1 MTPSSLF
8 AALRA
13 IVGGQWLLTDAE
25 SLAPYECDALFHLQQ
40 RPLAVVLPADEQ
52 QVVAVVAL
60 CAEAGLPIVPRGAGT
75 SLSGGATP
83 VATGIV
89 MALNRL
95 RRIHIDSAARQAL
108 AQPGVRNIVVSQQ
121 AADDALFF
129 APDPSSQVASTIG
142 GNVAENAGG
151 VHCVKYGLTV
161 HNLVG
166 LRLVTGEARILT
178 LGEGSLD
185 QPGLD
190 LLALVCGS
198 EGLLGLVT
206 DTRLRLLPR
215 PRAVRVLL
223 GFFPTI
229 VATCDAVSR
238 IIAEGIVPAGLEIMD
253 QASLQ
258 AAHRFS
264 PALDL
269 RVEAAGALLCEL
281 DGEPEEIE
289 EATHRIRALFQT
301 LAAIEVRQAD
311 DEAQRAQLWAAR
323 KNVLPALLR
332 SANDIYVADCTVP
345 RRALSRVLARVMA
358 LSEEHGVAVAQSFHA
373 GDGNL
378 HPVLFYDSAIAGEEE
393 RALHLADAILQAVL
407 AEGGTVSGEH
417 GIGSEK
423 LHGMCWQ
430 FSADELDL
438 FARLRQVFDPHGLF
452 NPGKAIPTLHRCA
465 EFGAMH
471 LSRDGQSFADLPRF

>member
-1 MTPSSLF
+1 MKPREF
-8 AALRA
+8 IDALCA
-13 IVGGQWLLTDAE
+13 IVGPQWVLSDPETV
-25 SLAPYECDALFHLQQ
+25 APYECDALFHLQQ
-40 RPLAVVLPADEQ
+40 RPLAVVLPGSEEE
-52 QVVAVVAL
+52 VAALVAL
-60 CAEAGLPIVPRGAGT
+60 CVRAGIALVPRGAGT

-83 VATGIV
+83 VAEGIV
-89 MALNRL
+89 MAMNRL
-95 RRIHIDSAARQAL
+95 RQLMVDPLARQAL
-108 AQPGVRNIVVSQQ
+108 AQPGVRNIVVSQE
-121 AADDALFF
+121 AAGEGLFF

-142 GNVAENAGG
+142 GNIAENAGG

-161 HNLVG
+161 HNLAG
-166 LRLVTGEARILT
+166 LRMVGGEGQVLA

-206 DTRLRLLPR
+206 QARLRLLPT
-215 PRAVRVLL
+215 PQAVRVLL
-223 GFFPTI
+223 GFFPDI
-229 VATCDAVSR
+229 EATCDAVSR
-238 IIAEGIVPAGLEIMD
+238 IIAAGIVPAGLEIMD

-258 AAHRFS
+258 AAHRYS
-264 PALDL
+264 PILAL
-269 RVEAAGALLCEL
+269 RIEAAGALLCEL
-281 DGEPEEIE
+281 DGEADDIE
-289 EATHRIRALFQT
+289 EATTQIRTIFRALGV
-301 LAAIEVRQAD
+301 IETRQAD
-311 DEAQRAQLWAAR
+311 DETQRTQLWAAR

-332 SANDIYVADCTVP
+332 SASDLYVADCTVP
-345 RRALSRVLARVMA
+345 RRVLSRVLQRIMA
-358 LSEEHGVAVAQSFHA
+358 LSDEHGIAVAQSFHA

-378 HPVLFYDSAIAGEEE
+378 HPVLFYDSAVAGEEE
-393 RALHLADAILQAVL
+393 RALRLADAILREVL

-438 FARLRQVFDPHGLF
+438 FHRLRAAFDPHGLF

-465 EFGAMH
+465 EFGAMQVA
-471 LSRDGQSFADLPRF
+471 RDALPFPELPRF

>member
-1 MTPSSLF
+1 MNQQTFL
-8 AALRA
+8 AALRD
-13 IVGGQWLLTDAE
+13 IVGSQWLLADAE
-25 SLAPYECDALFHLQQ
+25 SVAPYECDALFHLQQ
-40 RPLAVVLPADEQ
+40 RPLAVVLPANEQ
-52 QVVAVVAL
+52 EVAALVQL
-60 CAEAGLPIVPRGAGT
+60 CAREEVAIVPRGAGT

-83 VATGIV
+83 VASGIV

-95 RRIHIDSAARQAL
+95 KRISIDANARQAL
-108 AQPGVRNIVVSQQ
+108 AQPGVRNIVVSQR
-121 AADDALFF
+121 AAGDGLFF

-161 HNLVG
+161 HNLVAA
-166 LRLVTGEARILT
+166 RMVTGQGQVLT

-206 DTRLRLLPR
+206 DTRLRLLPV

-223 GFFPTI
+223 GFFPSI
-229 VATCDAVSR
+229 GAACDAVSR

-264 PALDL
+264 PTLGL
-269 RVEAAGALLCEL
+269 RIEAAAALLCEL
-281 DGEPEEIE
+281 DGEAEEIDD
-289 EATHRIRALFQT
+289 ATARIRAIFQS
-301 LAAIEVRQAD
+301 LAVMEVRQAD

-332 SANDIYVADCTVP
+332 SASDLYVADCTVP
-345 RRALSRVLARVMA
+345 RRALSRVLTRV
-358 LSEEHGVAVAQSFHA
+358 LSLSDEYGIAVAQSFHA

-378 HPVLFYDSAIAGEEE
+378 HPVLFYDSAVPGEEE
-393 RALHLADAILQAVL
+393 RALQLADAILQAVL

-430 FSADELDL
+430 FSPEELDL
-438 FARLRQVFDPHGLF
+438 FASLRKVFDPHGLF

-465 EFGAMH
+465 EFGGMH
-471 LSRDGQSFADLPRF
+471 VMRDAIPFPGLPRF

>member
-1 MTPSSLF
+1 MNSSAFF
-8 AALRA
+8 AGLRA
-13 IVGGQWLLTDAE
+13 IVGESWLLADAE
-25 SLAPYECDALFHLQQ
+25 SVAPYECDALFHLQQ

-52 QVVAVVAL
+52 QVAAVVAL
-60 CAEAGLPIVPRGAGT
+60 CAAEGVPIVPRGAGT

-83 VATGIV
+83 VAAGIV

-95 RRIHIDSAARQAL
+95 RRIRIDAGARQAL
-108 AQPGVRNIVVSQQ
+108 AQPGVRNIVVTQQ

-129 APDPSSQVASTIG
+129 APDPSSQMASTIG

-166 LRLVTGEARILT
+166 LRLVTGDGQILA

-190 LLALVCGS
+190 LLALLCGS

-206 DTRLRLLPR
+206 DTRLRLLPK

-223 GFFPTI
+223 GFFPAI
-229 VATCDAVSR
+229 EAACDAVSR
-238 IIAEGIVPAGLEIMD
+238 IIAEGITPAGLEIMD

-264 PALDL
+264 PALGL
-269 RVEAAGALLCEL
+269 RIEAAGALLCEL

-289 EATHRIRALFQT
+289 EATRRIHALFQA
-301 LAAIEVRQAD
+301 LAVLEVRQAD
-311 DEAQRAQLWAAR
+311 DEAQRTQLWAAR

-332 SANDIYVADCTVP
+332 SASDLYVADCTVP

-358 LSEEHGVAVAQSFHA
+358 LSEEHGIAVAQSFHA

-378 HPVLFYDSAIAGEEE
+378 HPVLFYDSAVAGEEE
-393 RALHLADAILQAVL
+393 RALRLADAILQAVL

-438 FARLRQVFDPHGLF
+438 FARLRQVFDPYGLF

-465 EFGAMH
+465 EFGAMQIG
-471 LSRDGQSFADLPRF
+471 RDAMPFADLPRF

>member
-1 MTPSSLF
+1 MNQQTFL
-8 AALRA
+8 AALRD
-13 IVGGQWLLTDAE
+13 IVGSQWLLADAE
-25 SLAPYECDALFHLQQ
+25 SVAPYECDALFHLQQ
-40 RPLAVVLPADEQ
+40 RPLAVVLPANEQ
-52 QVVAVVAL
+52 EVAALVQL
-60 CAEAGLPIVPRGAGT
+60 CAREEVAIVPRGAGT

-83 VATGIV
+83 VASGIV

-95 RRIHIDSAARQAL
+95 KRISIDANARQAL
-108 AQPGVRNIVVSQQ
+108 AQPGVRNIVVSQR
-121 AADDALFF
+121 AAGDGLFF

-161 HNLVG
+161 HNLVAA
-166 LRLVTGEARILT
+166 RMVTGQGQVLT

-206 DTRLRLLPR
+206 DTRLRLLPV
-215 PRAVRVLL
+215 PRSVRVLL
-223 GFFPTI
+223 GFFPSI
-229 VATCDAVSR
+229 GAACDAVSR
-238 IIAEGIVPAGLEIMD
+238 IIAGGIVPAGLEIMD

-264 PALDL
+264 PALGL
-269 RVEAAGALLCEL
+269 RIEAAAALLCEL
-281 DGEPEEIE
+281 DGEAEEIDD
-289 EATHRIRALFQT
+289 ATTRIRAIFQS
-301 LAAIEVRQAD
+301 LAVMEVRQAD

-332 SANDIYVADCTVP
+332 SASDLYVADCTVP
-345 RRALSRVLARVMA
+345 RRALSRVLARV
-358 LSEEHGVAVAQSFHA
+358 LSLSDEYGIAVAQSFHA

-378 HPVLFYDSAIAGEEE
+378 HPVLFYDSAVPGEEE
-393 RALHLADAILQAVL
+393 RALQLADAILQAVL

-430 FSADELDL
+430 FSPEELDL
-438 FARLRQVFDPHGLF
+438 FASLRKVFDPHGLF

-465 EFGAMH
+465 EFGGMH
-471 LSRDGQSFADLPRF
+471 VMRDAIPFPELPRF

>member
-1 MTPSSLF
+1 MNVQALLQ
-8 AALRA
+8 ALRE
-13 IVGGQWLLTDAE
+13 IVGEPWLLADAE
-25 SLAPYECDALFHLQQ
+25 SVAPYECDALFHLQQ
-40 RPLAVVLPADEQ
+40 PPLAVVLPADEQ
-52 QVVAVVAL
+52 QVAALVAL
-60 CAEAGLPIVPRGAGT
+60 CVRERVPLVPRGAGT

-83 VATGIV
+83 VAGGIV

-95 RRIHIDSAARQAL
+95 KRLSIDAFSRQAL

-121 AADDALFF
+121 AAGAGLFF

-142 GNVAENAGG
+142 GNIAENAGG

-161 HNLVG
+161 HNLLG
-166 LRLVTGEARILT
+166 LRMVSGEGEVLA

-190 LLALVCGS
+190 LLALACGS

-206 DTRLRLLPR
+206 EARLRLLPS

-223 GFFPTI
+223 GFFPRI
-229 VATCDAVSR
+229 EASCDAVSR

-264 PALDL
+264 PALGL
-269 RVEAAGALLCEL
+269 REDAAAALLCEL
-281 DGEPEEIE
+281 DGEPDDIDD
-289 EATHRIRALFQT
+289 ATRRIRSIFQS
-301 LAAIEVRQAD
+301 LAVMELRQAD
-311 DEAQRAQLWAAR
+311 DPAQRAQLWAAR

-332 SANDIYVADCTVP
+332 SASDLYVADCTVP
-345 RRALSRVLARVMA
+345 RRALSRVLTRVLH
-358 LSEEHGVAVAQSFHA
+358 LSAQHGIAVAQSFHA

-378 HPVLFYDSAIAGEEE
+378 HPVLFYDSAVAGEEE
-393 RALHLADAILQAVL
+393 RALRLADAILQMVL

-430 FSADELDL
+430 FSADELEL
-438 FARLRQVFDPHGLF
+438 FARLRAAFDPHGLL

-465 EFGAMH
+465 EFGGMHVARDAMP
-471 LSRDGQSFADLPRF
+471 FPELPRF